1 VTAFLAM
8 VLDAYR
14 ELNAKK
20 LFWITLGLSGLV
32 VLVFGSIGFDEQGM
46 SMLFGITRVD
56 SEYINSTTP
65 WARALYVGIFSD
77 FIVAIWMS
85 WIAIILALIS
95 TCTIFPDFLAGGAID
110 LVLSKP
116 IHRASIFAM
125 KFGMSLMFVVLQV
138 LVFCAG
144 IFVCIGLR
152 IGEWNWMI
160 FAAVPVVTVFYSYL
174 FAVCVF
180 AGVFTRSAITALLLT
195 MLFWFSLWGMQTA
208 EGTLQQFRIR
218 FEIQAENAQREIESL
233 ETRLAALAPDTDD
246 PDTNDPGKVFARTDF
261 ERRLEV
267 QRGKLETHN
276 AAVTSLGRWHG
287 PTRVMK
293 LIMPKTQ
300 LTVGL
305 LSRWLKDPDGF
316 SITGMMRGD
325 MTGKGTSSLI
335 PDRVDV
341 EVTRRLEEKLDSYSG
356 WYIIGTSLAF
366 EAVVLVLACVIFI
379 RRDF

>member
-1 VTAFLAM
+1 MTAFLAM
-8 VLDAYR
+8 VIDAYR

-20 LFWITLGLSGLV
+20 LFWITLGLSGFV

-56 SEYINSTTP
+56 SEYVNSTTP

-77 FIVAIWMS
+77 FIVAIWLS

-116 IHRASIFAM
+116 IHRATIFAM
-125 KFGMSLMFVVLQV
+125 KFVMSLLFVVLQV
-138 LVFCAG
+138 LMFCAG

-152 IGEWNWMI
+152 LGEWNWMI
-160 FAAVPVVTVFYSYL
+160 FAAVPVVTVFYSYM

-180 AGVFTRSAITALLLT
+180 AGVFTRSAITALLTT
-195 MLFWFSLWGMQTA
+195 MLFWFSLWAMQTT
-208 EGTLQQFRIR
+208 EGTLQQFRIK
-218 FEIQAENAQREIESL
+218 FEIEAEYAEQRIERL
-233 ETRLAALAPDTDD
+233 ETRLAALDPDTDD
-246 PDTNDPGKVFARTDF
+246 PGQAFARADF
-261 ERRLEV
+261 ERRLED
-267 QRGKLETHN
+267 QRAELETHN
-276 AAVTSLGRWHG
+276 DAAASLGLWHG
-287 PTRVMK
+287 PTQVMMVV
-293 LIMPKTQ
+293 LPKAQ

-316 SITGMMRGD
+316 NIADMMRGD
-325 MTGKGTSSLI
+325 MTGKGTSAFLKD
-335 PDRVDV
+335 PVDV
-341 EVTRRLEEKLDSYSG
+341 EMTRRLEQKLDAYSG

-366 EAVVLVLACVIFI
+366 EAVVLTLACVIFI

>member
-1 VTAFLAM
+1 MTAFLAM

-46 SMLFGITRVD
+46 SVLFGITRVD

-180 AGVFTRSAITALLLT
+180 AGVFTRSAITALLMT

-218 FEIQAENAQREIESL
+218 FEIEAEYAEQRIDRL
-233 ETRLAALAPDTDD
+233 ETRLAAVEADPTDG
-246 PDTNDPGKVFARTDF
+246 GKIARADF
-261 ERRLEV
+261 QRRLDEE
-267 QRGKLETHN
+267 RASLDSSNE
-276 AAVTSLGRWHG
+276 AAASLGLWHG
-287 PTRVMK
+287 PTQVMMVV
-293 LIMPKTQ
+293 LPKTQ

-316 SITGMMRGD
+316 SIAGMMRGD
-325 MTGKGTSSLI
+325 MTGLGTSAFLRN
-335 PDRVDV
+335 PVDV
-341 EVTRRLEEKLDSYSG
+341 EVTRRVEEKLDAYSG
-356 WYIIGTSLAF
+356 WYIIGTSLVF
-366 EAVVLVLACVIFI
+366 EAVVLGLACVIFI

>member
-1 VTAFLAM
+1 MTAFLAM
-8 VLDAYR
+8 MIDAYR

-32 VLVFGSIGFDEQGM
+32 VLIFGSIGFDEQGM
-46 SMLFGITRVD
+46 SMMFGITRVD
-56 SEYINSTTP
+56 SEYVNSTTP

-77 FIVAIWMS
+77 FIVAIWLS

-116 IHRASIFAM
+116 IHRATIFAM
-125 KFGMSLMFVVLQV
+125 KFVMSLLFVVLQV
-138 LVFCAG
+138 LMFCAG
-144 IFVCIGLR
+144 IFLCIGLR
-152 IGEWNWMI
+152 LGEWNWMI
-160 FAAVPVVTVFYSYL
+160 FAAVPVVTVFYSYM

-208 EGTLQQFRIR
+208 EGTLQQFRIK
-218 FEIQAENAQREIESL
+218 FEIEAEYAEQRIDRL
-233 ETRLAALAPDTDD
+233 ETRLAAVEADPTDG
-246 PDTNDPGKVFARTDF
+246 GKIARADF
-261 ERRLEV
+261 QRRLDEE
-267 QRGKLETHN
+267 RASLDSSIE
-276 AAVTSLGRWHG
+276 AAASLGLWHG
-287 PTRVMK
+287 PTQVMMVV
-293 LIMPKTQ
+293 LPKTQ

-316 SITGMMRGD
+316 SIAGMMRGD
-325 MTGKGTSSLI
+325 MTGLGTSAFLRN
-335 PDRVDV
+335 PVDV
-341 EVTRRLEEKLDSYSG
+341 EVTRRVEEKLDAYSG
-356 WYIIGTSLAF
+356 WYIIGTSLVF
-366 EAVVLVLACVIFI
+366 EAVVLGLACVIFI

>member
-1 VTAFLAM
+1 MTAFLAM
-8 VLDAYR
+8 MIDAYR

-32 VLVFGSIGFDEQGM
+32 VLIFGSIGFDEQGM
-46 SMLFGITRVD
+46 SMMFGITRVD
-56 SEYINSTTP
+56 SEYVNSTTP

-77 FIVAIWMS
+77 FIVAIWLS

-116 IHRASIFAM
+116 IHRATIFAM
-125 KFGMSLMFVVLQV
+125 KFVMSLLFVVLQV
-138 LVFCAG
+138 LMFCAG
-144 IFVCIGLR
+144 IFLCIGLR
-152 IGEWNWMI
+152 LGEWNWMI
-160 FAAVPVVTVFYSYL
+160 FAAVPVVTVFYSYM

-208 EGTLQQFRIR
+208 EGTLQQFRIK
-218 FEIQAENAQREIESL
+218 FEIEAEYAEQRIDRL
-233 ETRLAALAPDTDD
+233 ETRLAAVEADPTDG
-246 PDTNDPGKVFARTDF
+246 GKIARADF
-261 ERRLEV
+261 QRRLDEE
-267 QRGKLETHN
+267 RASLDSSNE
-276 AAVTSLGRWHG
+276 AAASLGLWHG
-287 PTRVMK
+287 PTQVMMVV
-293 LIMPKTQ
+293 LPKTQ

-316 SITGMMRGD
+316 SIAGMMRGD
-325 MTGKGTSSLI
+325 MTGLGTSAFLRN
-335 PDRVDV
+335 PVDV
-341 EVTRRLEEKLDSYSG
+341 EVTRRVEEKLDAYSG
-356 WYIIGTSLAF
+356 WYIIGTSLVF
-366 EAVVLVLACVIFI
+366 EAVVLGLACVIFI

>member
-1 VTAFLAM
+1 M

-46 SMLFGITRVD
+46 SMMFGITRVD

-180 AGVFTRSAITALLLT
+180 AGVFTRSAITALLMT

-218 FEIQAENAQREIESL
+218 FEVQAEHAQQRIERL
-233 ETRLAALAPDTDD
+233 ETRLAAVAPDPT
-246 PDTNDPGKVFARTDF
+246 DPGNTFARADF
-261 ERRLEV
+261 KRRLEEEHAE
-267 QRGKLETHN
+267 LESSN
-276 AAVTSLGRWHG
+276 DAVASLGRWHG
-287 PTRVMK
+287 PTQVMMVI
-293 LIMPKTQ
+293 LPKTQ

-316 SITGMMRGD
+316 SITGMMRGE
-325 MTGKGTSSLI
+325 MTGRGTSALI
-335 PDRVDV
+335 PDPVDV
-341 EVTRRLEEKLDSYSG
+341 EVTRRLEEELDGYSG
-356 WYIIGTSLAF
+356 WYIIGTSLVF
-366 EAVVLVLACVIFI
+366 EAVVLALACVIFI

>member
-1 VTAFLAM
+1 MTAFLAM

-46 SMLFGITRVD
+46 SVLFGITRVD

-160 FAAVPVVTVFYSYL
+160 FAAVPVVTVFYSYM

-180 AGVFTRSAITALLLT
+180 AGVFTRSAITALLTT

-208 EGTLQQFRIR
+208 EGTLQQFRIK
-218 FEIQAENAQREIESL
+218 FEIEAEYAEQRIDRL
-233 ETRLAALAPDTDD
+233 ETRLAAVEADPTDG
-246 PDTNDPGKVFARTDF
+246 GKIARADF
-261 ERRLEV
+261 QRRLDEE
-267 QRGKLETHN
+267 RASLDSSSE
-276 AAVTSLGRWHG
+276 AAASLGLWHG
-287 PTRVMK
+287 PTQVMMVV
-293 LIMPKTQ
+293 LPKTQ

-316 SITGMMRGD
+316 SIAGMMRGD
-325 MTGKGTSSLI
+325 MTGLGTSAFLRN
-335 PDRVDV
+335 PVDV
-341 EVTRRLEEKLDSYSG
+341 EVTRRVEEKLDAYSG
-356 WYIIGTSLAF
+356 WYIIGTSLVF
-366 EAVVLVLACVIFI
+366 EAVVLGLACVIFI

>member
-1 VTAFLAM
+1 MTAFLAM

-46 SMLFGITRVD
+46 SVLFGITRVD

-160 FAAVPVVTVFYSYL
+160 FAAVPVVTVFYSYM

-180 AGVFTRSAITALLLT
+180 AGVFTRSAITALLTT

-208 EGTLQQFRIR
+208 EGTLQQFRIK
-218 FEIQAENAQREIESL
+218 FEIEAEYAEQRIDRL
-233 ETRLAALAPDTDD
+233 ETRLAAVEADPTDG
-246 PDTNDPGKVFARTDF
+246 GKIARADF
-261 ERRLEV
+261 QRRLDEE
-267 QRGKLETHN
+267 RASLDSSNE
-276 AAVTSLGRWHG
+276 AAASLGLWHG
-287 PTRVMK
+287 PTQVMMVV
-293 LIMPKTQ
+293 LPKTQ

-316 SITGMMRGD
+316 SIAGMMRGD
-325 MTGKGTSSLI
+325 MTGLGTSAFLRN
-335 PDRVDV
+335 PVDV
-341 EVTRRLEEKLDSYSG
+341 EVTRRVEEKLDAYSG
-356 WYIIGTSLAF
+356 WYIIGTSLVF
-366 EAVVLVLACVIFI
+366 EAVVLGLACVIFI

>member
-1 VTAFLAM
+1 MTAFLAM

-218 FEIQAENAQREIESL
+218 FEVQAEHAQQRIERL
-233 ETRLAALAPDTDD
+233 ETRLAAVAPDPT
-246 PDTNDPGKVFARTDF
+246 DPGNTFARADF
-261 ERRLEV
+261 KRRLEEEHAE
-267 QRGKLETHN
+267 LESSN
-276 AAVTSLGRWHG
+276 DAVASLGRWHG
-287 PTRVMK
+287 PTQVMMVI
-293 LIMPKTQ
+293 LPKTQ

-316 SITGMMRGD
+316 SITGMMRGE
-325 MTGKGTSSLI
+325 MTGRGTSALI
-335 PDRVDV
+335 PDPVDV
-341 EVTRRLEEKLDSYSG
+341 EVTRRLEEELDGYSG
-356 WYIIGTSLAF
+356 WYIIGTSLVF
-366 EAVVLVLACVIFI
+366 EAAVLALACVIFI